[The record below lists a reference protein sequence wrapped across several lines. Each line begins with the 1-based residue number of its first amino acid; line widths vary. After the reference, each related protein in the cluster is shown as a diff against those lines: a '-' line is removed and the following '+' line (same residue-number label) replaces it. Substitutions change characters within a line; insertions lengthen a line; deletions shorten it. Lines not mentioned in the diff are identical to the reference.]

1 MLWPLLK
8 RDPMDKE
15 NQMTEAQTQKTPPTD
30 DNGTRRIL
38 NLSRLEY
45 LKAEAREK
53 FLRRQ
58 AAEREGW
65 QGD

>member
-1 MLWPLLK
+1 
-8 RDPMDKE
+8 MDIDKD
-15 NQMTEAQTQKTPPTD
+15 MTQIRTEKAPPTD
-30 DNGTRRIL
+30 DNGTQRIL

-58 AAEREGW
+58 AAEQEGW
-65 QGD
+65 KGY